1 MRKFI
6 TDKKT
11 GKLIEVKDDSSFKV
25 NGKSVDREALHYST
39 LNDEI
44 NSINADLNLISKG
57 WVDSKTMESTIKKYN
72 KLNNK
77 LSGYADYLKRKG
89 DTENLS
95 LVTEM
100 LESSKLNT
108 ESLYARQNVYKKFD
122 NSKDYNNALWYNKYS
137 PYTYKGLK
145 EFKTTDEYK
154 NLGKEE
160 KKFVDNFATNYGYSD
175 KDSYKQNIADI
186 NAQINELEGKADA
199 NYMSVETTGFIGAV
213 PVTETKTKYE
223 DEINKLKAQKK
234 AIEKNYSNYK
244 TVNKFDEYVHI
255 TKNADFDSISQ
266 NTMLE
271 YVIDSSK
278 DFTAYNTTL
287 NPKKAKDVA
296 KYLATKNA
304 NKGETLM
311 LRWSDSP
318 VGLLDSPSEGAKFDY
333 LEEDEINTFFYLLED
348 DEKKAQNFLNEMS
361 KTLNL
366 RMTEDVQKNAIEY
379 AEKHPVL
386 ATGLRTLSNLGSG
399 MGIGEDI
406 YNTISGKGIDQNSA
420 SHSNA
425 HITNAITST
434 VGEMAGQSDALGGI
448 FQTEVFGD
456 ELGTHLYNAGTTT
469 IDMGIDILIGKGLA
483 SGFAKM
489 SGTAL
494 TSASKKAITGKTV
507 QFIMSSQAGA
517 NGIISAKDR
526 GLSDIQALSIGTA
539 DAITEW
545 LTEKYSI
552 EAFLSDP
559 KNIWK
564 YIRNNAIAE
573 PSEEIA
579 SGILGRIS
587 DDIIAGEDSEFNLSM
602 QKYLLD
608 GLSTKEAFNQATKDF
623 LRQLGAEGFTALL
636 SGGTMG
642 TMGAIADVKSRY
654 QTGRFL
660 NKNQS
665 VDGLKSLATSE
676 GVNIQ
681 NKLSNTKVGSLYR
694 EVGKKVGEK
703 LDSANISRFKSAIAL
718 RLTNLGE
725 TKANA
730 LKIADAIVKKQSGK
744 SLTAEEIKAIS
755 SSENGKAV
763 LKDIKSSMKG
773 ESVAW
778 IERIDT
784 RTTNKLNSAIQ
795 TKTEFNRLTEHKTN
809 KQQKARNNAEG
820 YKVDENATVKPQSIS
835 VDSDGKVV
843 INTENGLQK
852 ATETVVDS
860 NTAIMLGYADDM
872 KGEEKRVFVEN
883 FDGKMDAD
891 AYYNSFE
898 LQKAYAI
905 NGASI
910 TVGRANKGR
919 LTDSQVLNFY
929 KYGLTQRK
937 SEIAKKQQALDKL
950 VEDFNKEHH
959 EVKQG
964 SFNAT
969 AIENVKLN
977 RKQNAVVRIFK
988 ALASRGVNVVI
999 ENSTA
1004 EQRAN
1009 NFENGWYDP
1018 ETNTVHIDLNAGII
1032 EAKKI
1037 VKDTMINTM
1046 SHELLHWAKF
1056 KSPELYEALKDMVL
1070 DAMDKS
1076 NYDSHIRI
1084 KSEMDRL
1091 LEKEAYK
1098 NLSKEELMDV
1108 AIEEIVARAC
1118 EGNLAKSEL
1127 MTEIINDLSA
1137 RGEGL
1142 VEKFTEAIHEA
1153 VKTVKDFLGILDE
1166 YADNLSEE
1174 AQTMQEV
1181 LGQDLDAFVKAYDNL
1196 VKSALE
1202 TNQALADD
1210 NKTIKKSDVK
1220 YSPRDFGLED
1230 FNKDSLNNIK
1240 MRGGIIIDNET
1251 ELNSHIT
1258 KALTSNKKENLYLGA
1273 ISENTKAKIEQELGI
1288 AIFKKLGQY
1297 TYSIS
1302 YDDIRHIS
1310 KHYST
1315 NAEIINTVK
1324 VLFGML
1330 NNYDNIS
1337 NETLKDGQNRIILE
1351 KSLPNADY
1359 LTVNIVSSKRR
1370 SLDLTTIYITKK
1382 NKNGAQLNQPDI
1394 SNSKDVAQLESNSAI
1409 NSISSKTKISQEKF
1423 SDRDTAYM
1431 DAVNRGDMETA
1442 QRLVDEVAKA
1452 NGYIIS
1458 GYHGTD
1464 IRFTIFDR
1472 EKTSTSND
1480 FGKGFYFTSSQ
1491 VEAQKY
1497 QNDDAFGDTY
1507 NKIDGI
1513 AYDNALER
1521 IESMGEDASDDALFT
1536 KLYNEEFD
1544 KELKRRTDEGAT
1556 INAYLKMEKP
1566 FIVSTTNWIT
1576 EEEALDIAQ
1585 NTMYVDNVPD
1595 DVAISDWVHSIK
1607 FYAKQHDGK
1616 VDTHQF
1622 ANNMGHSVKL
1632 TSALLTQGIYD
1643 GILDYSVGTKFD
1655 STADYHAIAL
1665 YPNKIKDS
1673 APVTYDDNGNVIPLS
1688 KRFDN
1693 DNKDI
1698 RYSDR
1703 DIERL
1708 ETLNN
1713 QLRQKQNEIYDL
1725 AIQLRKFDKKE
1736 AEDKLYSVMDKKG
1749 VTQEELDDAL
1759 FEYAEWERN
1768 SGYADMHKKETALKD
1783 ELKFLRREVQKI
1795 EDSLHKKLLEQIS
1808 HFTDEEIQK
1817 YVSKAV
1823 RRYHTTSRLSNAS
1836 YLLTT
1841 GSMLDFSDGQ
1851 GYRVKDH
1858 REISEIL
1865 DLPDYAEYSDGMI
1878 AFMNMGNIRLQT
1890 YGIDISA
1897 MPNSKQ
1903 FSALRDVII
1912 KTMREYD
1919 EFTVDFS
1926 RKDGHSA
1933 GSITYP
1939 KGTVSS
1945 KIFADIKNFFENG
1958 VIPEQESG
1966 IRDFIYSDR
1975 DIKRIDSK
1983 GNELSKAQ
1991 QNFFA
1996 NSKVRDNKGRLI
2008 LVYHGTTANFNIFK
2022 KGDVG
2027 YHFGTKGAA
2036 RGRVGYSKD
2045 VIIKECYLNITNPI
2059 IFDEDLGSWDAD
2071 YSLTKEL
2078 YARGILSKEEAE
2090 AILFTDSKLYK
2101 RTTESANK
2109 KLAEVLLS
2117 KGYDGIEYQNT
2128 FETKKPTKS
2137 YIAFSPEQ
2145 IKLTTNTN
2153 PTSNP
2158 DIRYADRN
2166 WHTGMSNA
2174 EVTRIERL
2182 AKHELFRT
2190 DNYIDKGNKWL
2201 YNDRGKIPYFAL
2213 YSTYDEENPTVMYA
2227 SKGNRA
2233 KQEYIWLMDFIKE
2246 KEKFENARDDL
2257 RGKVINEVLVRFG
2270 YALDKGSG
2278 NSRNNA
2284 NTGSNNRNARIH
2296 STTHGVRPSEAL
2308 LNCIRNIGEAQKR
2321 DSIKKSDREVPSVR
2335 STLVDALDSIT
2346 ESEIDKQTLNKYRA
2360 MLDKIEKS
2368 SNELAEA
2375 KRELHDMMFTKGKY
2389 DAEKKKKLEATIKA
2403 KENTVNQWDKSLLRL
2418 ESTKPFKDVV
2428 EREKKKAM
2436 QKQKVKGKEA
2446 MKDYRESIAH
2456 RTELK
2461 KLTDRA
2467 MKLNKWLNENS
2478 KDHHIPDAL
2487 KTPVAELLNALDFS
2501 SKRLLKG
2508 GKETQKD
2515 VSFAERMRK
2524 VKEMLNDNSIQK
2536 NGMIFLEDG
2545 IREDFD
2551 KLVDTVG
2558 RLAEEHSQT
2567 ENVLNN
2573 MTAEQLHNLNQ
2584 VLRSITSS
2592 IAQANELIANNQY
2605 RNAFDCIRQTLK
2617 DAYDSPEY
2625 KSGSNTKLS
2634 KAWRGIKTFINWSN
2648 ELPYYVFE
2656 RFGKGGQSIFEEL
2669 QDGQDKLAFLE
2680 KQILDFKTKTFTDKQ
2695 VADWEKE
2702 IHEFNVDGKTIKV
2715 STAQLM
2721 GYYMLSLR
2729 KQAQG
2734 HLMGCGIGFGDMY
2747 DKEAQVYNAH
2757 ITAEEMVKMFEVLT
2771 NEQIEIAKKL
2781 QNFMATVCGEWGNK
2795 ISMARYGIRAFTET
2809 DYYPLKVD
2817 ANELNSENAIQQE
2830 ESLYRLLN
2838 MSFTKQTNPKA
2849 NNRVMIYSIFD
2860 VFAQHTSDMAK
2871 YNAMALPL
2879 LDALKWFNFRTTRPN
2894 GKTEFSLD
2902 SVSVKD
2908 ALDHA
2913 YGEQAQTYVL
2923 DLLKDLNSSKGSGR
2937 SQMDGFLSKL
2947 MSGSKIAMVAFNFR
2961 VALLQATSYMWASN
2975 EINPLYLLKGLIRL
2989 PSIKKAE
2996 KYSGIALW
3004 KSFGNYD
3011 INITRNMTEAIKGKS
3026 KKDKLVEITLK
3037 GAEWGDKITWGYL
3050 WNACESEIKSTTDLK
3065 VGTDEFNQAVAKR
3078 LREIIYRTQVVDSI
3092 LTRSP
3097 LMRSKDNATKSVTAF
3112 MSEPILR
3119 YNMVQSQIFKTIQD
3133 SKKLGIKTS
3142 LSKHKGGLTRV
3153 VGVYVSSVALTTI
3166 VQSLVDAMRDD
3177 DDEKEFY
3184 EKFLEAWKENGLAE
3198 ITLLNKLPI
3207 LSDVYFAIMSYK
3219 KYGNVYENSPM
3230 YTAWITKTIKA
3241 VDGWKKLAQ
3250 GKGKATTYK
3259 NLYDTAQAI
3268 SSLWGLPIGNAMREF
3283 VTLWNNTIGVMDE
3296 NLKLKKYED

>member
-1 MRKFI
+1 MAKTVSERLAEFRNNKSSY
-6 TDKKT
+6 KKE
-11 GKLIEVKDDSSFKV
+11 KKDSSV
-25 NGKSVDREALHYST
+25 SGRLQSHREIKSYST
-39 LNDEI
+39 INNELDELNSKFET
-44 NSINADLNLISKG
+44 ISNG
-57 WVDSKTMESTIKKYN
+57 WVDSDTMDSTIKECDDLKT
-72 KLNNK
+72 KLT
-77 LSGYADYLKRKG
+77 GYANYLKQND
-89 DTENLS
+89 DTENYNSVSELLKS
-95 LVTEM
+95 WD
-100 LESSKLNT
+100 NNR
-108 ESLYARQNVYKKFD
+108 ESLLN
-122 NSKDYNNALWYNKYS
+122 
-137 PYTYKGLK
+137 
-145 EFKTTDEYK
+145 YK
-154 NLGKEE
+154 NLYKDFDSKKTFNKAKKEYEQFIKTQEEMRAYDTVSGSAYIDDLKSQLSSLE
-160 KKFVDNFATNYGYSD
+160 KQKSELDT
-175 KDSYKQNIADI
+175 SYKANGGWTPSSSNYNRPSQSQIDPYREW
-186 NAQINELEGKADA
+186 NAKSSEYAQQIKDLKNEIYQKEKFHKEAIDLKELEGFQEVIKNGDFEEKSQKGSSRDNPSPNINETITKSDGKWYIGIGPLGKKKEIKNILTFVRDNADSMG
-199 NYMSVETTGFIGAV
+199 NVKV
-213 PVTETKTKYE
+213 DE
-223 DEINKLKAQKK
+223 DFQKMLKANDD
-234 AIEKNYSNYK
+234 EVNLYS
-244 TVNKFDEYVHI
+244 
-255 TKNADFDSISQ
+255 
-266 NTMLE
+266 
-271 YVIDSSK
+271 
-278 DFTAYNTTL
+278 
-287 NPKKAKDVA
+287 
-296 KYLATKNA
+296 
-304 NKGETLM
+304 
-311 LRWSDSP
+311 
-318 VGLLDSPSEGAKFDY
+318 
-333 LEEDEINTFFYLLED
+333 YLLET
-348 DEKKAQNFLNEMS
+348 DEKKAQRYLDLLMP
-361 KTLNL
+361 TLL
-366 RMTEDVQKNAIEY
+366 DRRSDDLKERLDV
-379 AEKHPVL
+379 PVL
-386 ATGLRTLSNLGSG
+386 KHLMSVAQG
-399 MGIGEDI
+399 MGNYLD
-406 YNTISGKGIDQNSA
+406 SVGIKDYSNDASMVAMQNLQSEA
-420 SHSNA
+420 E
-425 HITNAITST
+425 
-434 VGEMAGQSDALGGI
+434 GLDKYLMGAGQTIGNMLPSIMLS
-448 FQTEVFGD
+448 
-456 ELGTHLYNAGTTT
+456 HLTS
-469 IDMGIDILIGKGLA
+469 GLA
-483 SGFAKM
+483 SGLGASTKVA
-489 SGTAL
+489 SAIGTL
-494 TSASKKAITGKTV
+494 TNASSVG
-507 QFIMSSQAGA
+507 
-517 NGIISAKDR
+517 ISAKGSAYEQKIAEGWNPDDAQTYSTLI
-526 GLSDIQALSIGTA
+526 GLSEASLETILSGIVGTTGFGPEELLKKADMIDNALLRFSAKSGIRLASEEIEEIAQLYLEPTFEVIVKGGDYDQPTVDELVETAIVTAISTGTLNSPASIGEAVNDFKQTQ
-539 DAITEW
+539 
-545 LTEKYSI
+545 LGKY
-552 EAFLSDP
+552 LN
-559 KNIWK
+559 KNNSVDNLK
-564 YIRNNAIAE
+564 KMAIAE
-573 PSEEIA
+573 
-579 SGILGRIS
+579 GINPEGRTSSNYKI
-587 DDIIAGEDSEFNLSM
+587 GGLFN
-602 QKYLLD
+602 
-608 GLSTKEAFNQATKDF
+608 
-623 LRQLGAEGFTALL
+623 
-636 SGGTMG
+636 
-642 TMGAIADVKSRY
+642 
-654 QTGRFL
+654 
-660 NKNQS
+660 
-665 VDGLKSLATSE
+665 
-676 GVNIQ
+676 
-681 NKLSNTKVGSLYR
+681 
-694 EVGKKVGEK
+694 EVGQRVVERI
-703 LDSANISRFKSAIAL
+703 DSANISKYKSGIASQL
-718 RLTNLGE
+718 VERGE
-725 TKANA
+725 TKSNA

-755 SSENGKAV
+755 SSENGKSV
-763 LKDIKSSMKG
+763 LNDVKASMKG

-778 IERIDT
+778 MDRLAT
-784 RTTNKLNSAIQ
+784 RTTNKLNSAIA
-795 TKTEFNRLTEHKTN
+795 TKTEFDQLAEKKSN
-809 KQQKARNNAEG
+809 KQNKARANAEG
-820 YKVDENATVKPQSIS
+820 YKVEESATVKPQSIS

-843 INTENGLQK
+843 IDTENGLQK
-852 ATETVVDS
+852 ATEVAVDS

-883 FDGKMDAD
+883 FDGKIDAD

-898 LQKAYAI
+898 LQKSYAI

-959 EVKQG
+959 EVKEG

-1009 NFENGWYDP
+1009 NFGNGWYDP
-1018 ETNTVHIDLNAGII
+1018 ETNTIHIDLNAGII
-1032 EAKKI
+1032 EAKRI

-1046 SHELLHWAKF
+1046 SHELLHWAKV

-1076 NYDSHIRI
+1076 DYNSNTRIIIEMNRI
-1084 KSEMDRL
+1084 KGK
-1091 LEKEAYK
+1091 KEYQD
-1098 NLSKEELMDV
+1098 LSKDELMDIT
-1108 AIEEIVARAC
+1108 IEEIVARAC

-1142 VEKFTEAIHEA
+1142 LEKFTEAIHEA
-1153 VKTVKDFLGILDE
+1153 VKTVMDFLGILDE

-1181 LGQDLDAFVKAYDNL
+1181 LGQELDAFVKAYDDL

-1202 TNQALADD
+1202 TNQALKGK
-1210 NKTIKKSDVK
+1210 N
-1220 YSPRDFGLED
+1220 
-1230 FNKDSLNNIK
+1230 
-1240 MRGGIIIDNET
+1240 
-1251 ELNSHIT
+1251 
-1258 KALTSNKKENLYLGA
+1258 
-1273 ISENTKAKIEQELGI
+1273 
-1288 AIFKKLGQY
+1288 
-1297 TYSIS
+1297 
-1302 YDDIRHIS
+1302 
-1310 KHYST
+1310 
-1315 NAEIINTVK
+1315 
-1324 VLFGML
+1324 
-1330 NNYDNIS
+1330 
-1337 NETLKDGQNRIILE
+1337 
-1351 KSLPNADY
+1351 
-1359 LTVNIVSSKRR
+1359 
-1370 SLDLTTIYITKK
+1370 
-1382 NKNGAQLNQPDI
+1382 NKN
-1394 SNSKDVAQLESNSAI
+1394 
-1409 NSISSKTKISQEKF
+1409 SIEKTDKY

-1442 QRLVDEVAKA
+1442 QRLVDEAAKA

-1464 IRFTIFDR
+1464 IRFTVFDR

-1576 EEEALDIAQ
+1576 EEEAIDIAQ

-1713 QLRQKQNEIYDL
+1713 QLRQKQNELYDL

-1966 IRDFIYSDR
+1966 IRDFLYSDR
-1975 DIKRIDSK
+1975 DIKRIDSE
-1983 GNELSKAQ
+1983 GNELTAEQQEFFKDSK
-1991 QNFFA
+1991 N
-1996 NSKVRDNKGRLI
+1996 RDETGRLK
-2008 LVYHGTTANFNIFK
+2008 VMYHGTPESFTIFDRKKSSPFNLYGRGFYFTNSKSHADQYGNVTKEYYLDIKNPISTYKDDNIITK
-2022 KGDVG
+2022 KQLRKYLEVVAENED
-2027 YHFGTKGAA
+2027 YSIENYGTYDIDTILNS
-2036 RGRVGYSKD
+2036 VYSKNKSD
-2045 VIIKECYLNITNPI
+2045 YVMIQDISATAIG
-2059 IFDEDLGSWDAD
+2059 DLV
-2071 YSLTKEL
+2071 
-2078 YARGILSKEEAE
+2078 E
-2090 AILFTDSKLYK
+2090 AIELFNKVNG
-2101 RTTESANK
+2101 TTFDGLI
-2109 KLAEVLLS
+2109 LA
-2117 KGYDGIEYQNT
+2117 T
-2128 FETKKPTKS
+2128 ETVV
-2137 YIAFSPEQ
+2137 FRPEQ
-2145 IKLTTNTN
+2145 IKSTTNLN

-2158 DIRYADRN
+2158 DIRFSDREVQYTYN
-2166 WHTGMSNA
+2166 NLVSKPDMVITKLAEDISLSRAEIIREAKKNA
-2174 EVTRIERL
+2174 TVIGK
-2182 AKHELFRT
+2182 KH
-2190 DNYIDKGNKWL
+2190 
-2201 YNDRGKIPYFAL
+2201 NDGSI
-2213 YSTYDEENPTVMYA
+2213 S
-2227 SKGNRA
+2227 
-2233 KQEYIWLMDFIKE
+2233 
-2246 KEKFENARDDL
+2246 
-2257 RGKVINEVLVRFG
+2257 VLV
-2270 YALDKGSG
+2270 DDID
-2278 NSRNNA
+2278 
-2284 NTGSNNRNARIH
+2284 TDVVI
-2296 STTHGVRPSEAL
+2296 ST
-2308 LNCIRNIGEAQKR
+2308 
-2321 DSIKKSDREVPSVR
+2321 DSIKHSLDRRIKVNGPVMLQIGKILKNSIKINELNPREDNIKKTYVLIGVAQNTNNEPYIVSFVVNSHTNKIDTVDVLYSANAKKETAVLNAPRDSTPSTVSTISISDLLKYVNKYFPDILPSDVLKHFGYSERPKGKLGESALFSDRDVPSVR

-2446 MKDYRESIAH
+2446 MKDYRESVAH

-2524 VKEMLNDNSIQK
+2524 VKDMLNDNSIQDG
-2536 NGMIFLEDG
+2536 GMIFLEDG

-2605 RNAFDCIRQTLK
+2605 KNAFDCIRQTLK

-2648 ELPYYVFE
+2648 ELPYYVFK

-2680 KQILDFKTKTFTDKQ
+2680 KQVLDFKKETFTDKQ

-2734 HLMGCGIGFGDMY
+2734 HLMGCGIAFGDMY

-2757 ITAEEMVKMFEVLT
+2757 ITAEEMVNMFEVLT

-2817 ANELNSENAIQQE
+2817 ANEHNSENAIQQE

-2879 LDALKWFNFRTTRPN
+2879 LDALKWFNFRTTQPN
-2894 GKTEFSLD
+2894 GKDEGSLN

-2913 YGEQAQTYVL
+2913 YGKQAQTYVL

-3026 KKDKLVEITLK
+3026 TKDKLVEITLK

-3050 WNACESEIKSTTDLK
+3050 WNACESEIKSTTNLK
-3065 VGTDEFNQAVAKR
+3065 IGTDEFNQAVAKR

-3133 SKKLGIKTS
+3133 SKKLGIKTA

-3166 VQSLVDAMRDD
+3166 VQSLVDALRDD

-3198 ITLLNKLPI
+3198 ITVLSKLPI
-3207 LSDVYFAIMSYK
+3207 LSDVYSAVLSLV
-3219 KYGNVYENSPM
+3219 KYGNVYENEPM
-3230 YTAWITKTIKA
+3230 YTAWITKTIKS
-3241 VDGWKKLAQ
+3241 VMGWVNLAKD
-3250 GKGKATTYK
+3250 KGKATTYK

-3268 SSLWGLPIGNAMREF
+3268 SSLSGLPIGNAMREF

-3296 NLKLKKYED
+3296 NLKIKKYVD

>member
-1 MRKFI
+1 MAKTVSERLAEFRNNKSSY
-6 TDKKT
+6 KKE
-11 GKLIEVKDDSSFKV
+11 KKDSSV
-25 NGKSVDREALHYST
+25 SGRLQSHREIKSYST
-39 LNDEI
+39 INNELDELNSKFET
-44 NSINADLNLISKG
+44 ISNG
-57 WVDSKTMESTIKKYN
+57 WVDSDTMDSTIKEYDDLKT
-72 KLNNK
+72 KLT
-77 LSGYADYLKRKG
+77 GYANYLKQND
-89 DTENLS
+89 DTENYNS
-95 LVTEM
+95 VSEM
-100 LESSKLNT
+100 LKSWDNNR
-108 ESLYARQNVYKKFD
+108 ESLLNYKNVYKKFD

-137 PYTYKGLK
+137 PYTYKVLK

-186 NAQINELEGKADA
+186 NAQIKELEGKADA
-199 NYMSVETTGFIGAV
+199 NYMSVETTGFIGTV

-255 TKNADFDSISQ
+255 TKNADFDSISK

-318 VGLLDSPSEGAKFDY
+318 IGLLDSPSEGAKFDY
-333 LEEDEINTFFYLLED
+333 LEDDEIRTFFYLLED

-366 RMTEDVQKNAIEY
+366 RMTEDIQENSIEY
-379 AEKHPVL
+379 SKQHPVL

-399 MGIGEDI
+399 MGIAEDI

-448 FQTEVFGD
+448 FQAEVFGD

-489 SGTAL
+489 GGTAL
-494 TSASKKAITGKTV
+494 TSATKKAITGKTV

-587 DDIIAGEDSEFNLSM
+587 DDLIAGEDSEFNLSM

-608 GLSTKEAFNQATKDF
+608 GFSTKEAFNQSTKDF
-623 LRQLGAEGFTALL
+623 LNQLGAEGFTALL
-636 SGGTMG
+636 SGGAMG
-642 TMGAIADVKSRY
+642 TMGAIADVNSRY

-676 GVNIQ
+676 GVNIP

-694 EVGKKVGEK
+694 EVGKKVAEK
-703 LDSANISRFKSAIAL
+703 LDSANIGRFKSTIAL

-910 TVGRANKGR
+910 TVGRAHKGR

-937 SEIAKKQQALDKL
+937 SEIAKKQQSLDKL

-959 EVKQG
+959 EVKEG

-1032 EAKKI
+1032 EAKRI

-1046 SHELLHWAKF
+1046 SHELLHWAKE

-1076 NYDSHIRI
+1076 DYDSNTRIIIEMNRI
-1084 KSEMDRL
+1084 KGK
-1091 LEKEAYK
+1091 KEYQD
-1098 NLSKEELMDV
+1098 LSKDKLMDI

-1181 LGQDLDAFVKAYDNL
+1181 LGQELDAFVKAYDDL

-1202 TNQALADD
+1202 TNQALKGK
-1210 NKTIKKSDVK
+1210 N
-1220 YSPRDFGLED
+1220 
-1230 FNKDSLNNIK
+1230 
-1240 MRGGIIIDNET
+1240 
-1251 ELNSHIT
+1251 
-1258 KALTSNKKENLYLGA
+1258 
-1273 ISENTKAKIEQELGI
+1273 
-1288 AIFKKLGQY
+1288 
-1297 TYSIS
+1297 
-1302 YDDIRHIS
+1302 
-1310 KHYST
+1310 
-1315 NAEIINTVK
+1315 
-1324 VLFGML
+1324 
-1330 NNYDNIS
+1330 
-1337 NETLKDGQNRIILE
+1337 
-1351 KSLPNADY
+1351 
-1359 LTVNIVSSKRR
+1359 
-1370 SLDLTTIYITKK
+1370 
-1382 NKNGAQLNQPDI
+1382 NKN
-1394 SNSKDVAQLESNSAI
+1394 
-1409 NSISSKTKISQEKF
+1409 SIEKTDKY

-1576 EEEALDIAQ
+1576 EEEAIDIAQ

-1673 APVTYDDNGNVIPLS
+1673 APVTYDDNGNVILLS

-1703 DIERL
+1703 DI
-1708 ETLNN
+1708 
-1713 QLRQKQNEIYDL
+1713 
-1725 AIQLRKFDKKE
+1725 
-1736 AEDKLYSVMDKKG
+1736 
-1749 VTQEELDDAL
+1749 
-1759 FEYAEWERN
+1759 
-1768 SGYADMHKKETALKD
+1768 
-1783 ELKFLRREVQKI
+1783 
-1795 EDSLHKKLLEQIS
+1795 
-1808 HFTDEEIQK
+1808 
-1817 YVSKAV
+1817 
-1823 RRYHTTSRLSNAS
+1823 
-1836 YLLTT
+1836 
-1841 GSMLDFSDGQ
+1841 
-1851 GYRVKDH
+1851 
-1858 REISEIL
+1858 
-1865 DLPDYAEYSDGMI
+1865 
-1878 AFMNMGNIRLQT
+1878 
-1890 YGIDISA
+1890 
-1897 MPNSKQ
+1897 
-1903 FSALRDVII
+1903 
-1912 KTMREYD
+1912 
-1919 EFTVDFS
+1919 
-1926 RKDGHSA
+1926 
-1933 GSITYP
+1933 
-1939 KGTVSS
+1939 
-1945 KIFADIKNFFENG
+1945 
-1958 VIPEQESG
+1958 
-1966 IRDFIYSDR
+1966 
-1975 DIKRIDSK
+1975 KRIDSE
-1983 GNELSKAQ
+1983 GNKLTAEQ
-1991 QNFFA
+1991 QEFFKDSQ
-1996 NSKVRDNKGRLI
+1996 NRDETGRLK
-2008 LVYHGTTANFNIFK
+2008 VMYHGTPESFT
-2022 KGDVG
+2022 
-2027 YHFGTKGAA
+2027 
-2036 RGRVGYSKD
+2036 
-2045 VIIKECYLNITNPI
+2045 
-2059 IFDEDLGSWDAD
+2059 IFDRKKS
-2071 YSLTKEL
+2071 SPFNL
-2078 YARGILSKEEAE
+2078 YGRGFY
-2090 AILFTDSKLYK
+2090 FTDSKSHADQYGNVTKEYYLDIKNPISTYK
-2101 RTTESANK
+2101 DDN
-2109 KLAEVLLS
+2109 
-2117 KGYDGIEYQNT
+2117 II
-2128 FETKKPTKS
+2128 TKKQLRKYLEVVAENEDYSIENYGTYDIDTILNSVYSKNKS
-2137 YIAFSPEQ
+2137 DYVMIQDISATAIGDLVEAIELFNKVNGTTFDGLILATETVVFRPEQ
-2145 IKLTTNTN
+2145 IKSTTNLN

-2158 DIRYADRN
+2158 DIRLSDREVQYTYN
-2166 WHTGMSNA
+2166 NLVSKPDMVITKLVEDISLSRAEIIREAKKNA
-2174 EVTRIERL
+2174 
-2182 AKHELFRT
+2182 
-2190 DNYIDKGNKWL
+2190 
-2201 YNDRGKIPYFAL
+2201 
-2213 YSTYDEENPTVMYA
+2213 TVM
-2227 SKGNRA
+2227 
-2233 KQEYIWLMDFIKE
+2233 
-2246 KEKFENARDDL
+2246 
-2257 RGKVINEVLVRFG
+2257 GKKHNDGSISVLV
-2270 YALDKGSG
+2270 DDID
-2278 NSRNNA
+2278 
-2284 NTGSNNRNARIH
+2284 TDVVI
-2296 STTHGVRPSEAL
+2296 ST
-2308 LNCIRNIGEAQKR
+2308 
-2321 DSIKKSDREVPSVR
+2321 DSIKHSLDRRIKVNGPVMLQIGKILKNSIKINELNPREDNIKKTYVLIGIAQNTNNEPYIVSFVVNSHTNKIDTVDVLYSANAKKETAVLNAPRDSTPSTVSTISISDLLKYVNKYFPDILPSDVLKHFGYSERPKGKLGESALFSDRDVPSVR

-2446 MKDYRESIAH
+2446 MKDYRESVAH

-2524 VKEMLNDNSIQK
+2524 VKEMLNDNSIQDG
-2536 NGMIFLEDG
+2536 GMIFLEDG

-2605 RNAFDCIRQTLK
+2605 KNAFDCIRQTLK

-2669 QDGQDKLAFLE
+2669 QDGQDKLSFLE
-2680 KQILDFKTKTFTDKQ
+2680 KQILDFKKETFTDKQ

-2734 HLMGCGIGFGDMY
+2734 HLMGCGIAFGDMY

-2817 ANELNSENAIQQE
+2817 ANEHNSENAIQQE

-2879 LDALKWFNFRTTRPN
+2879 LDALKWFNFRTTQPN
-2894 GKTEFSLD
+2894 GKDEGSLN

-2913 YGEQAQTYVL
+2913 YGKQAQTYVL

-3026 KKDKLVEITLK
+3026 TKDKLVEITLK

-3050 WNACESEIKSTTDLK
+3050 WNACESEIKSTTNLK
-3065 VGTDEFNQAVAKR
+3065 IGTDEFNQAVAKR

-3133 SKKLGIKTS
+3133 SKKLGIKTA

-3166 VQSLVDAMRDD
+3166 VQSLVDALRDD

-3198 ITLLNKLPI
+3198 ITVLSKLPI
-3207 LSDVYFAIMSYK
+3207 LSDVYSAVLSLV
-3219 KYGNVYENSPM
+3219 KYGNVYENEPM
-3230 YTAWITKTIKA
+3230 YTAWITKTIKS
-3241 VDGWKKLAQ
+3241 VMGWVNLAKD
-3250 GKGKATTYK
+3250 KGKATTYK

-3296 NLKLKKYED
+3296 NLKIKKYED